1 MDAFMIIAIL
11 CLLFGFFLTYKL
23 IKGVVKLF
31 VWVVEMFTDLF
42 FRRV

>member
-23 IKGVVKLF
+23 IKGIAKLF
-31 VWVVEMFTDLF
+31 VWVVGLFTNLF
-42 FRRV
+42 FGRV